1 MRVTPLSVL
10 PHAAALPCEL
20 AGASHEHCLLLRQHL
35 ENVHQIAVPGH
46 GNINGVFEAFVD
58 TQVGRAA
65 SDEPAHYP
73 MFILDQAG
81 RPSVQSIPLSQVG
94 HCIPTTTAHD
104 SMLPQRMVTSKAA
117 ASFCEEH
124 AMPDHNCKMLLDKLD
139 GIKSQIVDVAGR
151 QAATHCTGAKRVCA
165 QCQPCS
171 IERATAAD
179 RCYSELLL
187 GYLHLRCAVHI
198 AVNPVLLTPIV
209 CLSDLE
215 TRNASSSRAK
225 AVNAGITSR
234 RWTLIR

>member
-1 MRVTPLSVL
+1 
-10 PHAAALPCEL
+10 
-20 AGASHEHCLLLRQHL
+20 
-35 ENVHQIAVPGH
+35 
-46 GNINGVFEAFVD
+46 
-58 TQVGRAA
+58 
-65 SDEPAHYP
+65 
-73 MFILDQAG
+73 
-81 RPSVQSIPLSQVG
+81 
-94 HCIPTTTAHD
+94 
-104 SMLPQRMVTSKAA
+104 MLPQRMVTSKAA
-117 ASFCEEH
+117 TSFCEEH

-187 GYLHLRCAVHI
+187 GYLHLRCAR
-198 AVNPVLLTPIV
+198 AYCCEPRASDTDSF
-209 CLSDLE
+209 SDLE